1 MADTVPD
8 DGPLTLDQA
17 YAVLEVANT
26 HKGNLDE
33 VKKAYRK
40 LCLKWHP
47 DKNPPEKEQE
57 AKQRFTRITAAY
69 HTITT
74 NNFDYQRWARSYEI
88 PSMQTLEDVLKMA
101 LSGRD
106 PFEIEAMLR
115 ARGDYRPAHNF
126 GVDVNVP
133 WTAGKAHDPSF
144 DVGGPSGY
152 RKTMSIEDTRRQMEL
167 MWDEGKV
174 AGASEDRP
182 WERVGG
188 VGFDGDVLK
197 NGPLKL
203 GSSGDDDIQE
213 LLAAHVPDWSRDM
226 NAGDAGAAATA
237 ERINDVGVGEFIFVF
252 TWAIRLTSCLST
264 GLFNAKKYKQAFE
277 AYTACLH
284 LAPDK
289 VAYLGNRAAAGL
301 RCKGKERDVV
311 NDCERAVELQPDY
324 ARGYARMGQALL
336 ALGDAGEYGD
346 VVTLRRAKA
355 ALKKALELDPSS
367 GAAKKTLKE
376 VGMSL
381 MLHAD
386 SDDEDS
392 D

>member
-1 MADTVPD
+1 MADEIPE

-17 YAVLEVANT
+17 YAVLEVSDE
-26 HKGNLDE
+26 HKGNLDK
-33 VKKAYRK
+33 VKMAYRK
-40 LCLKWHP
+40 LCLRWHP
-47 DKNPPEKEQE
+47 DKNPPEKEKE

-88 PSMQTLEDVLKMA
+88 PPMQTLEDVLKMA

-133 WTAGKAHDPSF
+133 WTAGAAHDPTF
-144 DVGGPSGY
+144 DVEGPSGY
-152 RKTMSIEDTRRQMEL
+152 RKTMSIEDTRRHMEL

-174 AGASEDRP
+174 AGTSEDRP

-188 VGFDGDVLK
+188 VGFDSEIAK
-197 NGPLKL
+197 RGPLKL
-203 GSSGDDDIQE
+203 GDGDDVGE
-213 LLAAHVPDWSRDM
+213 MLAGQAPGWRRDM
-226 NAGDAGAAATA
+226 QPGDAGAAAIA
-237 ERINDVGVGEFIFVF
+237 ERINDIGVD
-252 TWAIRLTSCLST
+252 
-264 GLFNAKKYKQAFE
+264 LFNAKEYVKAFGV
-277 AYTACLH
+277 YTECVR

-301 RCKGKERDVV
+301 KCKGKERDVV
-311 NDCERAVELQPDY
+311 SDCQRAVELQPDY
-324 ARGYARMGQALL
+324 VRGYVRMGQALL
-336 ALGDAGEYGD
+336 AIGDRGERGD
-346 VVTLRRAKA
+346 VPTLRRAKSM
-355 ALKKALELDPSS
+355 LKKALELDPSS
-367 GAAKKTLKE
+367 AGAKKTLKE

>member
-17 YAVLEVANT
+17 YAVLEVADT

-144 DVGGPSGY
+144 DVGGP
-152 RKTMSIEDTRRQMEL
+152 
-167 MWDEGKV
+167 
-174 AGASEDRP
+174 
-182 WERVGG
+182 
-188 VGFDGDVLK
+188 
-197 NGPLKL
+197 
-203 GSSGDDDIQE
+203 
-213 LLAAHVPDWSRDM
+213 
-226 NAGDAGAAATA
+226 
-237 ERINDVGVGEFIFVF
+237 
-252 TWAIRLTSCLST
+252 
-264 GLFNAKKYKQAFE
+264 
-277 AYTACLH
+277 
-284 LAPDK
+284 
-289 VAYLGNRAAAGL
+289 
-301 RCKGKERDVV
+301 
-311 NDCERAVELQPDY
+311 
-324 ARGYARMGQALL
+324 
-336 ALGDAGEYGD
+336 
-346 VVTLRRAKA
+346 
-355 ALKKALELDPSS
+355 
-367 GAAKKTLKE
+367 
-376 VGMSL
+376 
-381 MLHAD
+381 
-386 SDDEDS
+386 
-392 D
+392 